1 VGPAFAMT
9 LGGLFSCIG
18 QQIRINIEFNGEYK
32 VTKIHSKYKHEPE
45 QLPSSIVTFKLN
57 DLNSEERRNLIFQL
71 YVPKLHDPQS
81 VEMVSQEPISS
92 SEQQEEHQFS
102 INHQIGESFSTFL
115 KNAHKI
121 SPWN

>member
-1 VGPAFAMT
+1 
-9 LGGLFSCIG
+9 
-18 QQIRINIEFNGEYK
+18 
-32 VTKIHSKYKHEPE
+32 
-45 QLPSSIVTFKLN
+45 
-57 DLNSEERRNLIFQL
+57 
-71 YVPKLHDPQS
+71 
-81 VEMVSQEPISS
+81 MVSQEPISS